1 MTLIVED
8 GSQVP
13 GANSYATVAQ
23 ADARQ
28 TLFGDEVWPDLDA
41 SEKEAFL
48 IRATLFMTM
57 RYRLL
62 WAGYRVSQTQSL
74 DWPRYQVQF
83 VDGPGEYSPFD
94 AFYPNNVVPV
104 EIVNATIDAAVR
116 ISNGQD
122 LTPDLSPPVIEETVG
137 PITTKYA
144 KGARQTTV
152 FQTLDSLLSVFLK
165 NSGSAY
171 MIPLT
176 RG

>member
-8 GSQVP
+8 GTKVA

-23 ADARQ
+23 ADERQ
-28 TLFGDEVWPDLDA
+28 ELLGDEIWPDLDT
-41 SEKEAFL
+41 SEKETFL

-62 WAGYRVSQTQSL
+62 WAGYRVSTTQAL
-74 DWPRYQVQF
+74 DWPRYQVTF

-94 AFYPNNVVPV
+94 SFYPNNVVPT
-104 EIVNATIDAAVR
+104 EIVNATIDVAVR

-122 LTPDLSPPVIEETVG
+122 LLPDLGPPVLEETVG

-144 KGARQTTV
+144 RDARQITL
-152 FQTLDSLLSVFLK
+152 FQTVDSLLSVFLK
-165 NSGSAY
+165 NAGSSY

>member
-1 MTLIVED
+1 MSLIVED
-8 GSQVP
+8 GTQIP

-28 TLFGDEVWPDLDA
+28 TLLGDTVWPDVDS

-48 IRATLFMTM
+48 IQATLYMTM

-62 WAGYRVSQTQSL
+62 WAGYRVSVTQSL
-74 DWPRYQVQF
+74 DWPRYQVLY

-94 AFYPNNVVPV
+94 SFYPNNVVPA
-104 EIVNATIDAAVR
+104 EIVNATIDVAVR

-122 LTPDLSPPVIEETVG
+122 MLPDLGVPVLEETVG

-144 KGARQTTV
+144 KGVRQTTL
-152 FQTLDSLLSVFLK
+152 FQTVDSLLSVFLK
-165 NSGSAY
+165 NAGSPY
-171 MIPLT
+171 MVSLT